1 MTWQLNIQPFEDVSP
16 IKSGDFALSFHVMSV
31 FRGVCMP
38 PREKQVTGRMA
49 FLEVILIEE
58 PNGDGASSQP
68 VDRQDPDL

>member
-1 MTWQLNIQPFEDVSP
+1 
-16 IKSGDFALSFHVMSV
+16 
-31 FRGVCMP
+31 MP